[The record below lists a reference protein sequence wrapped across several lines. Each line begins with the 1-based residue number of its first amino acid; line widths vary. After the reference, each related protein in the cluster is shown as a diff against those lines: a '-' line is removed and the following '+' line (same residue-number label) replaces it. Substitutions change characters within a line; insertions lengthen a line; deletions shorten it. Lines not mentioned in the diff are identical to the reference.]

1 MRSNKR
7 KKTFQIN
14 SEKTISRISRL
25 QSKFEGPSALNLIEF
40 RRDKLVLNEEAL
52 QVIKN
57 IKEDLI
63 IVFIFGKEKT
73 GKSFLM
79 DLLINSKEKN
89 NIKISNSLMSSKNIK
104 GFKVN
109 STFNALEGNN
119 RGIYFWSS
127 PIDKEN
133 STEKILFFDSEGIN
147 SENILQQT
155 LESKLLALMII
166 ISSLFIYNTSGDI
179 DSNSLNNL
187 QFIVQLTDSINI
199 EGKIDKD
206 EVISELSPKFIWTL
220 RDFNL
225 EKYKKVKKNN
235 DIYLEECL
243 NDDRFT
249 GKNNDEMN
257 MIKESL
263 VKYFKKREC
272 VIMPCPF
279 NNEKELPLLKKMYLD
294 ELNDDFQYEFNIL
307 KKKVYETSQSK
318 LINSK
323 KINGP
328 TLVYLLKLF
337 INEINNEENPNINKI
352 FTDLIKYE
360 LELKY
365 NTSKN
370 EFKKKLDKL
379 KKEEDIDIKEIYN
392 IKYESIKEYM
402 KILEINPEIY
412 NKKNYLKE
420 YEIIK
425 EKLENEL
432 EKEIKSALD
441 ILIPDY
447 SYDRFLQEKKIT
459 KYKNINEITED
470 YLNTLINFKIDMTDV
485 ILNKKDFNVF
495 IKHDLEKTKDIINY
509 IKNNKNEINII
520 KETEEEI
527 NNNNKYNNDIN
538 NIQLELDKAK
548 KEELELIEKYKQLLE
563 KRDEYL
569 RNNFTNFGKHSLR
582 SYSSKLIGI
591 YLPEEKSCELNEKEK
606 DDERCNCNIGIFK
619 KNCIVF

>member
-1 MRSNKR
+1 MRTSR
-7 KKTFQIN
+7 RRRTFQIN
-14 SEKTISRISRL
+14 QGPLFHSLHPKI
-25 QSKFEGPSALNLIEF
+25 EGPSVLNLIEF
-40 RRDKLVLNEEAL
+40 KRDQLVLNEEAL
-52 QVIKN
+52 LTLRN

-63 IVFIFGKEKT
+63 IVFIFGKENS
-73 GKSFLM
+73 GKSYLM
-79 DLLINSKEKN
+79 NLLINSKEKN
-89 NIKISNSLMSSKNIK
+89 IIKVSNTLITRK
-104 GFKVN
+104 
-109 STFNALEGNN
+109 STKALKLKSYFNLINGNK

-127 PIDKEN
+127 PLEKEN
-133 STEKILFFDSEGIN
+133 SKEKILFFDSEGIN
-147 SENILQQT
+147 NENIIHQRLG
-155 LESKLLALMII
+155 SKLLALMII
-166 ISSLFIYNTSGDI
+166 ISSLFIYNTIGDI
-179 DSNSLNNL
+179 NSRSLNDL
-187 QFIVQLTDSINI
+187 QLIVQLTDSINI

-206 EVISELSPKFIWTL
+206 EVIAELCPKFIWTL
-220 RDFNL
+220 RDFDLN
-225 EKYKKVKKNN
+225 KYNKIKNN
-235 DIYLEECL
+235 SDSYLEECL
-243 NDDRFT
+243 HDDRFT
-249 GKNNDEMN
+249 GKNKDEIN
-257 MIKESL
+257 MINETL
-263 VKYFKKREC
+263 VKFFKKREC
-272 VIMPCPF
+272 VVMPCPV
-279 NNEKELPLLKKMYLD
+279 NNTKELNFLEQMNLN
-294 ELNDDFQYEFNIL
+294 ELNGDFRNEFNVL
-307 KKKVYETSQSK
+307 KKKVYETS
-318 LINSK
+318 NAK
-323 KINGP
+323 KINGKKINGQI
-328 TLVYLLKLF
+328 LVKLLKSF
-337 INEINNEENPNINKI
+337 IKEINSENIPNLDKI
-352 FTDLIKYE
+352 FVNLIKND
-360 LELKY
+360 LDTSY
-365 NTSKN
+365 NKAMD
-370 EFKKKLDKL
+370 EFKNKLEKL

-447 SYDRFLQEKKIT
+447 SYDRFLQEKKII

-495 IKHDLEKTKDIINY
+495 IKHDIEKTKDIINY

-527 NNNNKYNNDIN
+527 NNNNNKYNNDIN

-591 YLPEEKSCELNEKEK
+591 YLPEEKSCELSEKEK
-606 DDERCNCNIGIFK
+606 DEERCNCNIGIFK

>member
-1 MRSNKR
+1 MRTSR
-7 KKTFQIN
+7 RRRTFQIN
-14 SEKTISRISRL
+14 QGPLFHSLHPKI
-25 QSKFEGPSALNLIEF
+25 EGPSVLNLIEF
-40 RRDKLVLNEEAL
+40 KRDQLVLNEEAL
-52 QVIKN
+52 LTLRN

-63 IVFIFGKEKT
+63 IVFIFGKENS
-73 GKSFLM
+73 GKSYLM
-79 DLLINSKEKN
+79 NLLINSKEKN
-89 NIKISNSLMSSKNIK
+89 IIKVSNTLITRK
-104 GFKVN
+104 
-109 STFNALEGNN
+109 STKALKLKSYFNLINGNK

-127 PIDKEN
+127 PLEKEN
-133 STEKILFFDSEGIN
+133 SKEKILFFDSVGIN
-147 SENILQQT
+147 NENIIHQRLG
-155 LESKLLALMII
+155 SKLLALMII
-166 ISSLFIYNTSGDI
+166 ISSIFIYNTIGDI
-179 DSNSLNNL
+179 NSRSLNDL
-187 QFIVQLTDSINI
+187 QLIVQLTDSINI

-206 EVISELSPKFIWTL
+206 EVIAELCPKFIWTL
-220 RDFNL
+220 RDFDLN
-225 EKYKKVKKNN
+225 KYNKIKNN
-235 DIYLEECL
+235 SDSYLEECL
-243 NDDRFT
+243 HDDRFT
-249 GKNNDEMN
+249 GKNKDEIN
-257 MIKESL
+257 MINETL
-263 VKYFKKREC
+263 VKFFKKREC
-272 VIMPCPF
+272 VVMPCPV
-279 NNEKELPLLKKMYLD
+279 NNTKELNFLEQMNLN
-294 ELNDDFQYEFNIL
+294 ELNGDFRNEFNVL
-307 KKKVYETSQSK
+307 KKKVYETS
-318 LINSK
+318 NAK
-323 KINGP
+323 KINGKKINGQI
-328 TLVYLLKLF
+328 LVKLLKSFIKEINSENIPNLDKIF
-337 INEINNEENPNINKI
+337 IN
-352 FTDLIKYE
+352 LIKND
-360 LELKY
+360 LDTSY
-365 NTSKN
+365 NKAMD
-370 EFKKKLDKL
+370 EFKNKLEKL

-402 KILEINPEIY
+402 KILAINPEIY

-432 EKEIKSALD
+432 EKEINSALD

-495 IKHDLEKTKDIINY
+495 IKHDIEKTKDIINY

>member
-1 MRSNKR
+1 MRTSR
-7 KKTFQIN
+7 RRRTFQIN
-14 SEKTISRISRL
+14 QGPLFHSLHPKI
-25 QSKFEGPSALNLIEF
+25 EGPSVLNLIEF
-40 RRDKLVLNEEAL
+40 KRDQLVLNEEAL
-52 QVIKN
+52 LTLRN

-63 IVFIFGKEKT
+63 IVFIFGKENS
-73 GKSFLM
+73 GKSYLM
-79 DLLINSKEKN
+79 NLLINSKEKN
-89 NIKISNSLMSSKNIK
+89 VIKVSNTLITRK
-104 GFKVN
+104 
-109 STFNALEGNN
+109 STKALKLKSYFNLINGNK

-127 PIDKEN
+127 PLEKEN
-133 STEKILFFDSEGIN
+133 SKEKILFFDSVGIN
-147 SENILQQT
+147 NENIIHQRLG
-155 LESKLLALMII
+155 SKLLALMII
-166 ISSLFIYNTSGDI
+166 ISSIFIYNTIGDI
-179 DSNSLNNL
+179 NSRSLNDL
-187 QFIVQLTDSINI
+187 QLIVQLTDSINI

-206 EVISELSPKFIWTL
+206 EIIAELCPKFIWTL
-220 RDFNL
+220 RDFDLN
-225 EKYKKVKKNN
+225 KYNKIKNN
-235 DIYLEECL
+235 SDSYLEECL
-243 NDDRFT
+243 HDDRFT
-249 GKNNDEMN
+249 GKNKDEIN
-257 MIKESL
+257 MINETL
-263 VKYFKKREC
+263 VKYFQNREC
-272 VIMPCPF
+272 VVMPCPV
-279 NNEKELPLLKKMYLD
+279 NNTKELNFLEQMNLN
-294 ELNDDFQYEFNIL
+294 ELNGDFRNEFNVL
-307 KKKVYETSQSK
+307 KKKVYETS
-318 LINSK
+318 NAK
-323 KINGP
+323 KINGKKINGQI
-328 TLVYLLKLF
+328 LVKLLKSF
-337 INEINNEENPNINKI
+337 IKEINSENIPNLDKI
-352 FTDLIKYE
+352 FVNLIKND
-360 LELKY
+360 LDTSY
-365 NTSKN
+365 NKAMD
-370 EFKKKLDKL
+370 EFKNKLEKL

-485 ILNKKDFNVF
+485 ILNKKDYDVF
-495 IKHDLEKTKDIINY
+495 IKKELEKTKDIINY